1 MVNAQGTRNA
11 LGNAL
16 VNQDPHR
23 LAQVFEL
30 PTDGPFQKSGE
41 PKKHKPQSLKVGA
54 TDCGGLLTAL
64 VDSIAAADV
73 GDIEVMFESQIK
85 VHSAFNRLFSSS
97 EGNWMVPAMIIVC
110 KTTNKMAI
118 AADRLV
124 FSRSKTKQYH
134 RANLEKSVPI
144 LQDSYS
150 KTFNDRTEYQPGA
163 PFDDVGSKQAGVL
176 AIVNLLFE
184 MYFRL
189 NILRLCKNLI
199 RPVETKKLSEKGS
212 MAEMVTYRYFI
223 GRLSMFE
230 DQHSSAETHLEYALQ
245 HCHKNAKENKKRI
258 LKYLIPIKLYRGRLP
273 TTQLLNKYG
282 LEEFKPLVEGISK
295 GDLRTFQDGLDR
307 FQARFIEQGTYLL
320 LEKCKTV
327 VYRNL
332 FKRLWK
338 ILDKHQIR
346 LEYISKAFK
355 WLGMPIDLDEIE
367 CILSNLI
374 FKGYIRGYL
383 SHAKRTLVLS
393 KRDPFPTSAV
403 IRK

>member
-1 MVNAQGTRNA
+1 
-11 LGNAL
+11 
-16 VNQDPHR
+16 
-23 LAQVFEL
+23 
-30 PTDGPFQKSGE
+30 
-41 PKKHKPQSLKVGA
+41 
-54 TDCGGLLTAL
+54 
-64 VDSIAAADV
+64 
-73 GDIEVMFESQIK
+73 MFESQIK

-273 TTQLLNKYG
+273 TTQCKLVRNTIFLL
-282 LEEFKPLVEGISK
+282 KPINRSSPANVAN
-295 GDLRTFQDGLDR
+295 F
-307 FQARFIEQGTYLL
+307 LL
-320 LEKCKTV
+320 YNSRIYSAE
-327 VYRNL
+327 
-332 FKRLWK
+332 
-338 ILDKHQIR
+338 QIR
-346 LEYISKAFK
+346 LGRIQTTCRRNKQRRSPNFSG
-355 WLGMPIDLDEIE
+355 WFG
-367 CILSNLI
+367 
-374 FKGYIRGYL
+374 
-383 SHAKRTLVLS
+383 
-393 KRDPFPTSAV
+393 PFPSPLH
-403 IRK
+403 